1 MVTRSGAGRAALAA
15 SCSGI
20 SATSCRSRAGLGQCQ
35 LEGRDQVPL
44 GQFWEN
50 LRNRFAQP
58 PSDLGQTRAQPP
70 VDLYQAQL
78 DIRYQD
84 AKWER
89 VKPGLYDHISA
100 LEGRDQR

>member
-1 MVTRSGAGRAALAA
+1 MVTRSGAGRAAQAA

-44 GQFWEN
+44 GQFREYV
-50 LRNRFAQP
+50 RNWFAQT
-58 PSDLGQTRAQPP
+58 PSNLGQAGDQPL
-70 VDLYQAQL
+70 VDLHQAQL
-78 DIRYQD
+78 DIRDQD
-84 AKWER
+84 SKGER

-100 LEGRDQR
+100 SVGRDQR